1 MLIIGEMLIKTTM
14 RYHLTPVR
22 KAIIKKPTNDSG
34 EDVKKRDPS
43 CTVGGNVNLYSHYGE
58 QYLFSCS
65 VMSDSLP
72 PHGLKHTRLPCPSP
86 APGAYSNSCPLSPW
100 CHPTVSSSVIRF
112 SSCLQSFS
120 IRVFFNESFFVSGG
134 QNIGVSG
141 SASVLPM
148 NIQGWFPLG
157 LTDLISLQSKRL
169 SRVFSKTT
177 VQKHQFFGAQLSLW
191 TNSHI
196 HTWLLEKPYLWQ

>member
-1 MLIIGEMLIKTTM
+1 MLSLTIGEMQIRTTM

-72 PHGLKHTRLPCPSP
+72 PHGLKHARLPCPSP
-86 APGAYSNSCPLSPW
+86 TPGACSNYN
-100 CHPTVSSSVIRF
+100 TDQVD
-112 SSCLQSFS
+112 Q
-120 IRVFFNESFFVSGG
+120 
-134 QNIGVSG
+134 
-141 SASVLPM
+141 
-148 NIQGWFPLG
+148 IQIKS
-157 LTDLISLQSKRL
+157 TKICKISD
-169 SRVFSKTT
+169 
-177 VQKHQFFGAQLSLW
+177 
-191 TNSHI
+191 
-196 HTWLLEKPYLWQ
+196 